1 MSKKERPQ
9 IKVVVLF
16 LFKIL
21 RFVTKDEEMIFAK
34 DGAFVQVKQNDEK
47 SAASVQTYRV
57 Q

>member
-1 MSKKERPQ
+1 MAKKDRPQ
-9 IKVVVLF
+9 IKAVVLF

-21 RFVTKDEEMIFAK
+21 RFVTKDEGMIFAK

>member
-9 IKVVVLF
+9 IKAVVLF

-21 RFVTKDEEMIFAK
+21 RFVTKDEGMIFAK
-34 DGAFVQVKQNDEK
+34 DRAFVQVKQNDEK
-47 SAASVQTYRV
+47 SVASVQTYRV